1 MSKDLLGQR
10 KIERHKEDRPVYRVE
25 SEDILTDNVN
35 IAGPVFLEMLRLLL
49 IGLVGIV
56 TESRDIVGKSVKP
69 NVNYVLIVKSN
80 GYSPLERGSGNAK
93 ILKSCLE
100 EVVDHLLFAGFGLNE
115 LGVVLDMLHQSVN
128 VLCHLEEISLF
139 LRLLNRSAAVGTL
152 AVHRLR
158 LCEEGLAGG
167 TVPAFIMSFIDV
179 PAIVKFLEY
188 LCYRRL
194 VIIVG
199 STDKVIVGRVHP
211 VPDALYLGSHAVNV
225 SLGGY
230 SRLISKIFYLL
241 TVLVSSRAEENVV
254 SHLSLVTRYS
264 VGHNYLVSITEVGL
278 SRRIRDSRS
287 YIKLILHF
295 NYLFFLYF

>member
-10 KIERHKEDRPVYRVE
+10 KIKRHKEDRPVYSVE
-25 SEDILTDNVN
+25 SEDILTDNMNVT
-35 IAGPVFLEMLRLLL
+35 GPVFLEMLRLLL

-56 TESRDIVGKSVKP
+56 TESCDIVGKRVKP
-69 NVNYVLIVKSN
+69 NVNHVLIVKSN
-80 GYSPLERGSGNAK
+80 GDSPFERGSGNAE
-93 ILKSCLE
+93 ILKSRLE

-139 LRLLNRSAAVGTL
+139 LSLLNGSAAVGTL

-158 LCEEGLAGG
+158 LCEEGLTGS
-167 TVPAFIMSFIDV
+167 TVPALIMSLVDIS
-179 PAIVKFLEY
+179 AIVKLLEY
-188 LCYRRL
+188 LCYRGL

-199 STDKVIVGRVHP
+199 GTDKVIVGRIHP

-225 SLGGY
+225 SLGSY
-230 SRLISKIFYLL
+230 SRLVSEIFYLL
-241 TVLVSSRAEENVV
+241 TVLVSSRAEEDVV
-254 SHLSLVTRYS
+254 AHLSFVTRYS
-264 VGHNYLVSITEVGL
+264 VGHNYLVGITEVGL
-278 SRRIRDSRS
+278 SRCIRDSRG

-295 NYLFFLYF
+295 DYLFFLYF